1 VPVAIVVLVLWLF
14 TAGAGFS
21 VLISSNL
28 KGDQPVGPP
37 ELATAI
43 ARSPAPL
50 AQTAPSPPA
59 HPGSSAAVPGPA
71 AEPAPQAAHPASATE
86 PGPQAA
92 HPASASAPAS
102 RRAAKRALR
111 AQFDPPSLVAARN
124 APVLPGARSLLE
136 FAHPACGIIGLA
148 FWLGFSLT
156 HTRFLGW
163 IGFGLAAATACA
175 GLTWFAINIRA
186 ARRHAQPQDTVPQDT
201 VPQDTAPQDT
211 APQDTAPPSFH
222 GRLVALHGAA
232 AALTVVLAALT
243 GLVLHG

>member
-28 KGDQPVGPP
+28 KGGRPVDPA
-37 ELATAI
+37 ELAPAI
-43 ARSPAPL
+43 ARAAAPS
-50 AQTAPSPPA
+50 AQTALGPPTV
-59 HPGSSAAVPGPA
+59 PGSPAEPGLPTAHATSA
-71 AEPAPQAAHPASATE
+71 AEPASPSASPPASK
-86 PGPQAA
+86 
-92 HPASASAPAS
+92 
-102 RRAAKRALR
+102 RAAKGARR

-148 FWLGFSLT
+148 FWLGFSLV
-156 HTRFLGW
+156 HARFLGW

-186 ARRHAQPQDTVPQDT
+186 ARRHAQHATPQDTP
-201 VPQDTAPQDT
+201 
-211 APQDTAPPSFH
+211 PPSFR

-232 AALTVVLAALT
+232 AALTLVLAALA
-243 GLVLHG
+243 GLILHG